1 MREKTSK
8 LDGENNNN
16 KTSRKEY
23 EYLAITIAEEV
34 VSEITVITVST
45 LSFYR
50 HTHTRSKD
58 VRKLKVYVQLTN
70 YLFSFLMV
78 NVVAMLH
85 VYKQHIQLLY
95 MNVSDELAT
104 KHSMVT
110 GRAPGCG
117 AAIFFSV
124 FSLLGHI

>member
-8 LDGENNNN
+8 LDGENNNK
-16 KTSRKEY
+16 KTGRKEY

-34 VSEITVITVST
+34 VSESTVITVST

-58 VRKLKVYVQLTN
+58 DRKLKVYVQLAN

-85 VYKQHIQLLY
+85 VYKQQIQLSIY
-95 MNVSDELAT
+95 T
-104 KHSMVT
+104 
-110 GRAPGCG
+110 
-117 AAIFFSV
+117 
-124 FSLLGHI
+124 

>member
-16 KTSRKEY
+16 KKTSRKEY

-50 HTHTRSKD
+50 HTNTHD
-58 VRKLKVYVQLTN
+58 RKTLENLRCM
-70 YLFSFLMV
+70 FS
-78 NVVAMLH
+78 
-85 VYKQHIQLLY
+85 
-95 MNVSDELAT
+95 
-104 KHSMVT
+104 
-110 GRAPGCG
+110 
-117 AAIFFSV
+117 
-124 FSLLGHI
+124 